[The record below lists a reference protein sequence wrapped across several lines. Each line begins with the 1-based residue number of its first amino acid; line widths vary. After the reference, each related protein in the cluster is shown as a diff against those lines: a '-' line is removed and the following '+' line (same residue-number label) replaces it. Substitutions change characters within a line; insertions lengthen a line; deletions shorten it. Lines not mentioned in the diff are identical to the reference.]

1 MISCCFFKQC
11 KRVPY
16 YKVAYMGTTY
26 HSWIILDHIPRKTMA
41 FSTWWIVAVP
51 RLVSGF
57 PAFLLKGPGA
67 VSAHLVPKTATPK
80 NISHL
85 MDPDGIIKSG
95 WWLSH
100 PLKNMNSSVG
110 MMKFPIYGKLRNVPN
125 HQPVMEWYVW
135 YGNIDHPLRNLCS
148 MYDMEFVYND
158 IWVNMGQWC
167 ILPYTQREDLCTEKK
182 NN

>member
-1 MISCCFFKQC
+1 MW
-11 KRVPY
+11 
-16 YKVAYMGTTY
+16 TTY

-51 RLVSGF
+51 RLVSGL
-57 PAFLLKGPGA
+57 PAFLLRGPGA
-67 VSAHLVPKTATPK
+67 ISAHLVPKTATPK

-85 MDPDGIIKSG
+85 MDGG
-95 WWLSH
+95 WATLW
-100 PLKNMNSSVG
+100 KNMNSSVG
-110 MMKFPIYGKLRNVPN
+110 MMKFPICGKLRNVPN

-135 YGNIDHPLRNLCS
+135 YGNTDHPQRNLCS

-167 ILPYTQREDLCTEKK
+167 IFPYTQREDLCTEKK
-182 NN
+182 QLVQ